1 MPICLPFA
9 ARRGPHMRTALPEEA
24 PLCVGGQDL
33 GGTGI
38 ALSEETP
45 VCVDGQ
51 GLGGTGIVLPEEAP
65 LCVDGQG
72 LGAFSSA
79 RRQYHASEDP

>member
-1 MPICLPFA
+1 MPSMGLW
-9 ARRGPHMRTALPEEA
+9 
-24 PLCVGGQDL
+24 
-33 GGTGI
+33 GTGI
-38 ALSEETP
+38 VFSEETP

-79 RRQYHASEDP
+79 RSIFPRWRRSAWTAP